1 MHGEQVRSTD
11 QPHIHSLVTVEGMTA
26 DKEWKKQYL
35 CSTKLEETYRNLVT
49 KKLITGLSSGQLK
62 PPTTQEECISLVE
75 KLAAREWRIFQS
87 ELYANG
93 NGVIRYLA
101 KHIKGMAV
109 EERDIRRVTDEY
121 IEIASASN
129 GKQSQTRLT
138 PQEFVIRYLN
148 HIPPKGLVMV
158 RNLGLYSTRHIKETA
173 ELKKQLA
180 QEKGIA
186 VVEKKPEAKKIQ
198 CPVCGKELELTN
210 RFNSHELKRYV
221 KQYLA
226 VLGHSPP
233 EHRKIYE
240 KSTIAA

>member
-1 MHGEQVRSTD
+1 M
-11 QPHIHSLVTVEGMTA
+11 TVEGMTA

-35 CSTKLEETYRNLVT
+35 CSTELEKTYRNLVT
-49 KKLITGLSSGQLK
+49 KKLITGLSNGQLK
-62 PPTTQEECISLVE
+62 SPTTQEEYIRLIE

-233 EHRKIYE
+233 EHRKIYA